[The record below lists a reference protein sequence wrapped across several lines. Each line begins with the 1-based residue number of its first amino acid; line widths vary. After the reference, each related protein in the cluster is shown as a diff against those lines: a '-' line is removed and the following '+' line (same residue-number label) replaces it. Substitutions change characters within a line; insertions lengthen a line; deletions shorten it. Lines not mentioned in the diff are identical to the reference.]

1 MENITLSQELKSVSR
16 AMFKKNFFG
25 IFHGSIS
32 ARVDYSQFLIN
43 KKNAIFSDIDENSL
57 IELYSKKDY
66 RWKEASIDADIH
78 LNIYKN
84 IPEAK
89 FICYAMPPFTVA
101 LSLVLDEIVPKDY
114 FAKMKFNNIKIYNP
128 KKCED
133 WYERAETEIYR
144 YMIEKNTNIMI
155 IKGYGVYVYE
165 RNSYDMAKNVALVEN
180 SCKVLYYQ
188 SNFLKSSL
196 EKGLFE

>member
-1 MENITLSQELKSVSR
+1 MNLTKELQSISE

-25 IFHGSIS
+25 IFHGSLS
-32 ARVDYSQFLIN
+32 ARIDYSQFLIN
-43 KKNAIFSDIDENSL
+43 KKDAIFSNIDADSL

-66 RWKEASIDADIH
+66 RWQEASIDADIH

-89 FICYAMPPFTVA
+89 FVCYGMPPFAIA
-101 LSLVLDEIVPKDY
+101 LSLVLDEIRPKDY
-114 FAKMKFNNIKIYNP
+114 FGKIKFNNIKIYDP
-128 KKCED
+128 KKYED

-144 YMIEKNTNIMI
+144 YMKEKNTNVMI
-155 IKGYGVYVYE
+155 IKGYGVYVYD
-165 RNSYDMAKNVALVEN
+165 RSAYDMAKNVALIEN
-180 SCKVLYYQ
+180 SCKVLYYR

-196 EKGLFE
+196 EKGLFD